1 VRHRFHDQICA
12 VAQSLEVLG
21 DWWTL
26 LIIRDAFLG
35 TRRFADFEEHLRIS
49 KNVLTKRLAHL
60 VEHGVFERVE
70 VGRHGARQ
78 EYVLTAKGRDLFTL
92 ITALRQWG
100 DRWIYG
106 EGNEPLQ
113 VIDRRTGRPI
123 PRVRVLDESG
133 EPLRAADMELR
144 LGATLAERAGT
155 NDSR

>member
-1 VRHRFHDQICA
+1 MRRRFHDQFCA
-12 VAQSLEVLG
+12 VAQSLEILG

-35 TRRFADFEEHLRIS
+35 FRRFADFEAHLQIS
-49 KNVLTKRLAHL
+49 KNILTKRLAHL
-60 VEHGVFERVE
+60 VDHGVLERVE
-70 VGRHGARQ
+70 VGRHGQRR
-78 EYVLTAKGRDLFTL
+78 EYVLTAKGRDLFTV

-123 PRVRVLDESG
+123 PRVRVQG
-133 EPLRAADMELR
+133 EDGKPLRASDLEIR
-144 LGATLAERAGT
+144 LGPAHTPEL
-155 NDSR
+155 SSC